1 MGDRVT
7 SIAVLLL
14 LALQSAPAD
23 RVRAVELARAG
34 RNEEAVQLFERIV
47 AQSPAD
53 TESRLWIARLD
64 LRLGRIE
71 SAEAQVRSVLADH
84 PADVD
89 ARIVLGTVL
98 TRKGDW
104 RGALDVLVPTEPDAG
119 ENGDFFAALAR
130 AHRRAGDDRN
140 AYQSF
145 RKAVALSPDDPELR
159 AGYENAASA
168 YGHAIAVEGFGQQ
181 VTPGSNSATG
191 SLAVSIRATP
201 SLHVLGLV
209 RTRHGD
215 GVSDALGGGGL
226 QWHVARPTLLTLHG
240 SGGSGNESLP
250 RIDFGGDVVQYAGV
264 FELGGGIRELSYDGV
279 GVTALSATAAWDE
292 GERWRFDTRYTYSR
306 SRFDATDD
314 ATGDH
319 SVVVRPTFRAT
330 RRVWFNG
337 AYAYGIESFEDLTAD
352 RLGQLG
358 STTAAGGIRIGLRS
372 LTVITTTWEHQ
383 WRSNDSTLDRL
394 TVTLVQYFP

>member
-1 MGDRVT
+1 VT
-7 SIAVLLL
+7 SIAALLV

-23 RVRAVELARAG
+23 RIRAVELARAG
-34 RNEEAVQLFERIV
+34 RTEEAIQLFERVV
-47 AQSPAD
+47 AQSPGDA
-53 TESRLWIARLD
+53 ESRLWLARLD
-64 LRLGRIE
+64 LRLGRIDK
-71 SAEAQVRSVLADH
+71 AEAQVRSVLAER

-104 RGALDVLVPTEPDAG
+104 RGALDVLVPTASDAG
-119 ENGDFFAALAR
+119 QNGDYFAALAR

-140 AYQSF
+140 AYESF

-181 VTPGSNSATG
+181 VSPGSSSATG
-191 SLAVSIRATP
+191 SLAASIRATP
-201 SLHVLGLV
+201 RLHVLGLF
-209 RTRHGD
+209 RTRHSQ

-226 QWHVARPTLLTLHG
+226 EWHLARPTLLTLHG
-240 SGGSGNESLP
+240 SGGSGNVSLP
-250 RIDFGGDVVQYAGV
+250 RSDLGADVVQYAGAV
-264 FELGGGIRELSYDGV
+264 ELGGGIRELSYAGV
-279 GVTALSATAAWDE
+279 DVTALSATAAWDR
-292 GERWRFDTRYTYSR
+292 GERWRLDTRYTYSR
-306 SRFDATDD
+306 SRFDVTGDSE
-314 ATGDH
+314 GDH

-330 RRVWFNG
+330 RRVWLNG

-352 RLGQLG
+352 RLRQLG

-383 WRSNDSTLDRL
+383 WRSNDSRLDR
-394 TVTLVQYFP
+394 VTLALVQYFP